1 MGACDIDISI
11 YLSEYDS
18 YVCMTTG
25 RVIELHVDC
34 QIARCEDGGVTETSG
49 APAGRASFF
58 ELSPLLLLS
67 AVLLSGLGLPLM
79 SLDEILKRAHQYTC

>member
-34 QIARCEDGGVTETSG
+34 QIARCEDGRGLLRHL
-49 APAGRASFF
+49 APPQVVPPF
-58 ELSPLLLLS
+58 LSY
-67 AVLLSGLGLPLM
+67 
-79 SLDEILKRAHQYTC
+79 HHYYY

>member
-1 MGACDIDISI
+1 MCAGVTVGACDIDISI

-34 QIARCEDGGVTETSG
+34 QIARCEDGRGLLRHL
-49 APAGRASFF
+49 APRRSC
-58 ELSPLLLLS
+58 LLF
-67 AVLLSGLGLPLM
+67 
-79 SLDEILKRAHQYTC
+79 